1 MTIATRTQGIRNRLR
16 LALDSRHRRWL
27 AVVIACAVLAI
38 TAWTALDWSG
48 YVQTWIGSLA
58 RAASGGALGWAV
70 SRYVVGLDLS
80 TIAED
85 RRPVA
90 ALSQAILI
98 AAGAIAVAVGV

>member
-1 MTIATRTQGIRNRLR
+1 MTIATETHGIRTRLR

-27 AVVIACAVLAI
+27 AVVGLCAALAI
-38 TAWTALDWSG
+38 IAWVALDWAG
-48 YVQTWIGSLA
+48 YVQTWVGSLA

>member
-1 MTIATRTQGIRNRLR
+1 MTTILDTARDALATRRN
-16 LALDSRHRRWL
+16 RWL
-27 AVVIACAVLAI
+27 AVVGLCAALALV
-38 TAWTALDWSG
+38 AWVALDWAG
-48 YVQTWIGSLA
+48 YVQTWVGSLA